1 MTDTEFIAR
10 LPEGAKIPT
19 KEEFETIQFVYN
31 YHPAIHPSAG
41 KSQIAKLYSEFGMR
55 IICDMLETAK
65 RAQEIED
72 EKRQLRQQLSALERE
87 YEDLSMI

>member
-10 LPEGAKIPT
+10 LSEGTKIPSE
-19 KEEFETIQFVYN
+19 KEFETIQFVYN

-72 EKRQLRQQLSALERE
+72 EKRRLRQRIVDLEQE